1 MKRTW
6 IKNTLSIEL
15 SVYHAE
21 TTTNNGTESY
31 HKLKTYIKTPHPRI
45 WSFIA
50 TLNNIIVDYD
60 TDLQRLQNGIE
71 ITRVRCRKDRDKV
84 QVRTFARERLI
95 SGEITPLQFL
105 CAVRE
110 TLDEHDPGNI
120 IESDS
125 ESETE
130 DDNLITTSI
139 PICSVCLQPRSVT
152 IMFLPCQ
159 HCNVCQ
165 NCSDVIAQVDQRC
178 PVCRSNIDQRLV
190 AYQ

>member
-1 MKRTW
+1 M
-6 IKNTLSIEL
+6 
-15 SVYHAE
+15 
-21 TTTNNGTESY
+21 
-31 HKLKTYIKTPHPRI
+31 
-45 WSFIA
+45 
-50 TLNNIIVDYD
+50 
-60 TDLQRLQNGIE
+60 
-71 ITRVRCRKDRDKV
+71 

-105 CAVRE
+105 CVVRE
-110 TLDEHDPGNI
+110 TLDEPDPGNI

-125 ESETE
+125 ESDTE
-130 DDNLITTSI
+130 DDNSITPRV

-152 IMFLPCQ
+152 IMFLPCR

-165 NCSDVIAQVDQRC
+165 NCIYVIAQVDQRC